1 MEKNELA
8 LMTGIDIPIPEC
20 SLILHQPSITEISY
34 LGEMNFFTALQCVCL
49 NKTMF
54 SQDKT
59 VLSNITNFQ
68 IFMTIMKEKETADK
82 KDLIIQFLNMI
93 LPNYQI
99 SFTPRAI
106 LFLQS
111 EQSPIMIDNDN
122 FEIFQEYVRMIFC
135 INSALQEQQ
144 AFNPANARAKAI
156 ADKIMKGRKRVA
168 EIKGG
173 TNSIFSRYL
182 SILSVGLQLSLQELC
197 NLTMYQIYDLM
208 ERFSLYTAWDIDI
221 RCRMAGG
228 KPDKAP
234 DDWMKDIHGK

>member
-1 MEKNELA
+1 
-8 LMTGIDIPIPEC
+8 MTGIDIPAPEC
-20 SLILHQPSITEISY
+20 ALILHQPSLVEISY
-34 LGEMNFFTALQCVCL
+34 LGEINFFTALQCVCL

-68 IFMTIMKEKETADK
+68 IFMTIMHEKETADK
-82 KDLIIQFLNMI
+82 KDSVIQFLSMI
-93 LPNYQI
+93 LPAYKV
-99 SFTPRAI
+99 SLTPRAI
-106 LFLQS
+106 VCIQP

-144 AFNPANARAKAI
+144 AFNPANAKAKEI

-173 TNSIFSRYL
+173 QGSIFSRYL
-182 SILSVGLQLSLQELC
+182 SILSVGLQLSLRELC

-208 ERFSLYTAWDIDI
+208 ERFSLHTAWDIDI

-234 DDWMKDIHGK
+234 DDWMKDIHSK